1 MNIIELSDNLQK
13 LYVEISS
20 TFSEYQK
27 SVNLPCLEGC
37 GKCCLNPDIEA
48 SVLEMLPFAIKI
60 YREGKLEEWMLKMS
74 TNERKSCLLYAGDEN
89 GKGRCGHYNER
100 PGICRMFGVA
110 GMKNKEQTLR
120 LSICKF
126 IKENY
131 PEASEKIATELDLK
145 RPPLMTE
152 HSAQV
157 AHLGDHFLSRRYP
170 INEAIQQ
177 ALEKVAFCAWY
188 QEL

>member
-1 MNIIELSDNLQK
+1 MNIIELSDNLLK
-13 LYVEISS
+13 VYAEMSA

-60 YREGKLEEWMLKMS
+60 YREGKLEEWLLKMGENS
-74 TNERKSCLLYAGDEN
+74 KNSCVLFEGDET
-89 GKGRCGHYNER
+89 GKGRCGSYNER
-100 PGICRMFGVA
+100 PGLCRMFGVA
-110 GMKNKEQTLR
+110 GLKNKEQVYH

-126 IKENY
+126 IKESN
-131 PEASEKIATELDLK
+131 PEASAKVVTDLTLRK
-145 RPPLMTE
+145 PPLMTE
-152 HSAQV
+152 HSAQL
-157 AHLGDHFLSRRYP
+157 AHLGDSFLQRRFP

-188 QEL
+188 QEI